1 MEVANAVGEDGEYSR
16 NGAETGSVSSG
27 DYGGEAGGG
36 AIVSVEDFGGGG
48 DDRGVPVVV
57 GGVYGWLMRF

>member
-1 MEVANAVGEDGEYSR
+1 MANAVGEDGEYSR
-16 NGAETGSVSSG
+16 DAAEMGSLSSG

-36 AIVSVEDFGGGG
+36 AIVGVEDFGG
-48 DDRGVPVVV
+48 DDGGVPLVV